1 MKKSLVFLTFVL
13 LSLSLFSMSFSNG
26 KTKISVTVD
35 KVSDGYQF
43 TVVAPTEGWV
53 SIGFDASSVMKDSE
67 SIILTNANGKGQI
80 YHYFGTDRTVVVPI
94 SKLDSTYKN
103 DNLTLKDF
111 SYDGTNSTY
120 VFIRT
125 EKVKNAY
132 IKELSPGK
140 KVKVLF
146 AYSKSQDIK
155 AMHEKAG
162 TEKITL
168 PN

>member
-1 MKKSLVFLTFVL
+1 MKKTLALLVFILV
-13 LSLSLFSMSFSNG
+13 SLSAFTMTVSNG
-26 KTKISVTVD
+26 KTKMSVAIE

-67 SIILTNANGKGQI
+67 SIILTNSSGKGQI
-80 YHYFGTDRTVVVPI
+80 YHFFGTERTVVVPI
-94 SKLDSTYKN
+94 SKLDTSYKN
-103 DNLTLKDF
+103 DNLTLKEF
-111 SYDGTNSTY
+111 SYDGKNSTY

-125 EKVKNAY
+125 EKIKNAY
-132 IKELSPGK
+132 IKELTPGK

-146 AYSKSQDIK
+146 AYGNSADIK
-155 AMHEKAG
+155 SMHEKAG
-162 TEKITL
+162 TEKVTL